1 MNYIIY
7 NSFNI
12 KYKTEIRKHINTITV
27 RVKNVKINTVKF
39 TSKRKDILTAGQNKL
54 RTNNSEIFYKFNIKW

>member
-39 TSKRKDILTAGQNKL
+39 TSKRKDN
-54 RTNNSEIFYKFNIKW
+54 